1 MRLSAGPR
9 NQRSASPIRRR
20 VASLHPLPMR
30 GVFRLARFEREPDT
44 CVWGYRRAA
53 RLSQLSP
60 PRKLPHCLGTEGR
73 KCLDERL
80 PSPSGTGH
88 GSRRGNRPRASFH
101 NTRRHRLAP
110 RILASPSQT
119 LGRRPATAQSRP
131 GGRFA
136 GASAGGFAVP
146 TYVDIPAMVGRYGSS
161 TIESKGLLHEVS
173 LRLKC
178 RASVVQTCI
187 KHRRAGLTS
196 FRVQWSSGFCRLR
209 SIPGNMHTIPFAYGN
224 LGPPNCTNRDGASLL
239 AVDPNRRGKSS
250 PEVFRSGIKNIA
262 LFWVAREIDQVDD
275 AFRHSCLRL

>member
-1 MRLSAGPR
+1 MDHAMGIGQEPHSTTPAGTGWLLGYWPLLRKRKAVVLRPR
-9 NQRSASPIRRR
+9 NPD
-20 VASLHPLPMR
+20 
-30 GVFRLARFEREPDT
+30 LA
-44 CVWGYRRAA
+44 A
-53 RLSQLSP
+53 
-60 PRKLPHCLGTEGR
+60 
-73 KCLDERL
+73 
-80 PSPSGTGH
+80 
-88 GSRRGNRPRASFH
+88 
-101 NTRRHRLAP
+101 
-110 RILASPSQT
+110 
-119 LGRRPATAQSRP
+119 
-131 GGRFA
+131 RFA

-196 FRVQWSSGFCRLR
+196 FWVQWSSGFCRLR
-209 SIPGNMHTIPFAYGN
+209 SIPGNMHTIPLAYGN
-224 LGPPNCTNRDGASLL
+224 LGPPNCTNRDGASRL

-275 AFRHSCLRL
+275 AFRHSYLRL